1 MESEQINLPTYFLRR
16 PGVFKI
22 RNVEEYRLF
31 LESYCIGKKFNYSYF
46 NIKFNRYLLINT
58 FNELIYN
65 EETHY
70 PDWVA
75 MIRFGSS
82 TDDYLTLDILRKN
95 LEDFIEKS
103 KEDEIISKI
112 FS

>member
-31 LESYCIGKKFNYSYF
+31 LESYCIGRQFDYF
-46 NIKFNRYLLINT
+46 YFKIKFNRYLLNNT

-82 TDDYLTLDILRKN
+82 SDDDLTLRMLRKT
-95 LEDFIEKS
+95 LDDFIEQS
-103 KEDEIISKI
+103 KDDEIISEI
-112 FS
+112 FN